1 MPRRSSN
8 QKDPQQLA
16 RHVLDSVVPDAEPP
30 KKARKK
36 TKNPAAVAPHEARE
50 IEAVSNHCYRVY
62 FRTCN
67 REAWRFRGEFHNRQ
81 AAYRTAHH
89 LREHGFEVVVR

>member
-1 MPRRSSN
+1 MFRKILIAMVASLGLMAP
-8 QKDPQQLA
+8 LA
-16 RHVLDSVVPDAEPP
+16 LPVQS
-30 KKARKK
+30 
-36 TKNPAAVAPHEARE
+36 EARE